1 MAADLVRLLG
11 DSWVDDLD
19 LDRPERLP
27 TEYVSDDLSA
37 RCADLLLVAPFKS
50 GKGRPAGAGVMFPP
64 HSAACAYPAVFASS
78 LYLRMWRLDASS
90 SPRSS

>member
-11 DSWVDDLD
+11 DPWVDDLD

-37 RCADLLLVAPFKS
+37 KCADLLWWCP
-50 GKGRPAGAGVMFPP
+50 
-64 HSAACAYPAVFASS
+64 
-78 LYLRMWRLDASS
+78 S
-90 SPRSS
+90 SPARAGPPVPG